1 MKKYAFG
8 VDVGGTTCKIGFFET
23 DGKLIDKWEIKTNK
37 ENGGAS
43 ILPDV
48 AQAIEGKLTEKGISR
63 DDVQGIGVGVPG
75 PVKNDGVVHRCVNVG
90 WGVVN
95 VEKELGDLTGL
106 KVKAGNDANVAAL
119 GEMWQGAAKGCKRK
133 SRNIPSH
140 KAASYKGGCGKIRKY
155 RSSGICHIAVE
166 FGCGCA
172 LWCVVRNSQ
181 GKMAGLYRND
191 DCGLRY
197 FAPLVL
203 DRLFADYA
211 VCGKTANS
219 ADNKRNEPEKSDYA
233 VYYAW
238 RRNCSR
244 DRTIYKILHY

>member
-95 VEKELGDLTGL
+95 VEKEL
-106 KVKAGNDANVAAL
+106 AAL
-119 GEMWQGAAKGCKRK
+119 HKKCTSLGIRTEGEGRK
-133 SRNIPSH
+133 
-140 KAASYKGGCGKIRKY
+140 
-155 RSSGICHIAVE
+155 
-166 FGCGCA
+166 
-172 LWCVVRNSQ
+172 
-181 GKMAGLYRND
+181 
-191 DCGLRY
+191 
-197 FAPLVL
+197 
-203 DRLFADYA
+203 
-211 VCGKTANS
+211 
-219 ADNKRNEPEKSDYA
+219 
-233 VYYAW
+233 
-238 RRNCSR
+238 
-244 DRTIYKILHY
+244 

>member
-1 MKKYAFG
+1 MPKYILKRI
-8 VDVGGTTCKIGFFET
+8 VGTIPTLIIVVTFVFFFVR
-23 DGKLIDKWEIKTNK
+23 LIPGDP
-37 ENGGAS
+37 AR
-43 ILPDV
+43 LV
-48 AQAIEGKLTEKGISR
+48 AGEQATQ
-63 DDVQGIGVGVPG
+63 DDVEAV
-75 PVKNDGVVHRCVNVG
+75 R
-90 WGVVN
+90 
-95 VEKELGDLTGL
+95 EELGLNKSIPTQYVTYVTGL
-106 KVKAGNDANVAAL
+106 F
-119 GEMWQGAAKGCKRK
+119 KRK

-191 DCGLRY
+191 DCGLGY